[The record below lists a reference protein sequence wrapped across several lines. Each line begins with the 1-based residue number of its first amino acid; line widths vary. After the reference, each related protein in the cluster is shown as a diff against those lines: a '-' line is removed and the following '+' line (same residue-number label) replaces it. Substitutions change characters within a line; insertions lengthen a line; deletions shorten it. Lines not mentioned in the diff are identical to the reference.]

1 MVRTQ
6 IQLTERQA
14 RRVRDAAR
22 RKGVSIAELIRRAL
36 DDALAESERQ
46 QQPLAE
52 RALSVI
58 GCVNSGLGDLA
69 ANHDDY
75 LTDAFQG

>member
-1 MVRTQ
+1 MGTTQ
-6 IQLTERQA
+6 NQPDE
-14 RRVRDAAR
+14 
-22 RKGVSIAELIRRAL
+22 
-36 DDALAESERQ
+36 Q
-46 QQPLAE
+46 QTVAE

-75 LTDAFQG
+75 LTDASQE